1 MQTAVLIPLKAFR
14 GAKARLSPVLDAG
27 ERADLARRMAET
39 VIAAAA
45 PLPVAVVCDD
55 DQVADWAEGL
65 GATVIRVD
73 GPGLDRA
80 VHAGIAALAVD
91 GFDRVIV
98 AHGDLPRATD
108 LARCADFDGVT
119 LVPDRHGDGTP
130 VAVVPV
136 DVGFRFAY
144 GPGSHARHV
153 AEAQRLGLA
162 WRSLPDPDLG
172 WDVDEPADL
181 EFQTPT

>member
-1 MQTAVLIPLKAFR
+1 MICLMWAVF
-14 GAKARLSPVLDAG
+14 GAGFFLVGSIIVYYASG
-27 ERADLARRMAET
+27 T
-39 VIAAAA
+39 F
-45 PLPVAVVCDD
+45 AVS
-55 DQVADWAEGL
+55 
-65 GATVIRVD
+65 
-73 GPGLDRA
+73 
-80 VHAGIAALAVD
+80 GIAALAVD

-181 EFQTPT
+181 EFQTST

>member
-14 GAKARLSPVLDAG
+14 GAKARLSSVLDAG

-39 VIAAAA
+39 VVAAAA
-45 PLPVAVVCDD
+45 PLHVAVVCDD
-55 DQVADWAEGL
+55 DQVEDWAAGL
-65 GATVIRVD
+65 GAAVVRVD

-80 VHAGIAALAVD
+80 VHAGIAALAAE
-91 GFDRVIV
+91 GYERVVV

-108 LARCADFDGVT
+108 LASCADFDGVT

-136 DVGFRFAY
+136 GAGFRFAY
-144 GPGSHARHV
+144 GPGSFARHV
-153 AEAQRLGLA
+153 AEAERLGLP
-162 WRSLPDPDLG
+162 WRRLDDPDLG

-181 EFQTPT
+181 EFQPSK

>member
-1 MQTAVLIPLKAFR
+1 M
-14 GAKARLSPVLDAG
+14 
-27 ERADLARRMAET
+27 
-39 VIAAAA
+39 
-45 PLPVAVVCDD
+45 
-55 DQVADWAEGL
+55 
-65 GATVIRVD
+65 
-73 GPGLDRA
+73 
-80 VHAGIAALAVD
+80 
-91 GFDRVIV
+91 IV

-181 EFQTPT
+181 EFQTST

>member
-1 MQTAVLIPLKAFR
+1 VQTAVLIPLKAFR
-14 GAKARLSPVLDAG
+14 GAKARLSPVLDPAG
-27 ERADLARRMAET
+27 RADLARRMAEA
-39 VIAAAA
+39 VVAAAA
-45 PLPVAVVCDD
+45 PLPVAVVTDD

-65 GATVIRVD
+65 GATAVRVD

-80 VHAGIAALAVD
+80 VHAGIAALAAD
-91 GFDRVIV
+91 GFGRVVV

-108 LARCADFDGVT
+108 LAACADFDGVT

-136 DVGFRFAY
+136 GAGFRFAY
-144 GPGSHARHV
+144 GPGSFARHV
-153 AEAQRLGLA
+153 AEAERLGLP
-162 WRSLPDPDLG
+162 WRRLDDPDLG

-181 EFQTPT
+181 EFQTSP

>member
-1 MQTAVLIPLKAFR
+1 VQTAVLIPLKAFR
-14 GAKARLSPVLDAG
+14 GAKARLSSVLDAG

-39 VIAAAA
+39 VVAAAA
-45 PLPVAVVCDD
+45 PCPWRSCATTTRSPTGPRGSAPSVV
-55 DQVADWAEGL
+55 
-65 GATVIRVD
+65 RVD

-80 VHAGIAALAVD
+80 VHAGIAALAAD
-91 GFDRVIV
+91 GFEQVVV

-108 LARCADFDGVT
+108 LTTCADFDGVT

-136 DVGFRFAY
+136 GAGFRFAY
-144 GPGSHARHV
+144 GPGSFARHV
-153 AEAQRLGLA
+153 AEAERLGLT
-162 WRSLPDPDLG
+162 WRRLDDPDLG

-181 EFQTPT
+181 EFQTST